1 VNKYPR
7 RWKPPAAETRGRAR
21 LVKYQEPKQ
30 GFRGFLRRWL
40 RRLTRPVV
48 LVPIGI
54 VAAVVITV
62 LVYYWTI
69 FSQRID
75 QLLNGDVFTRT
86 AGIYAAPKM
95 LHAGQ
100 EITVEELVVY
110 LKAANYVEKSQ
121 QGDAARGRY
130 RVQDLAASNFAPPPG
145 KPKPAA
151 KPKPDGAAAP
161 AQRASGYK
169 SGAVVEV
176 EPSNDA
182 IVDGQKVF
190 HPLRIQFGAGGTMIA
205 SLGDLVSHAPFQTAE
220 LEPQLISSVAGQD
233 RSKRR
238 VIGFQDLPPHLI
250 KAITTTEDRSFFEH
264 WGINVR
270 GIARAFF
277 RRYDADP
284 NSPIS
289 NQGGSSI
296 TQQLVKNLLLSPERT
311 WKRKA
316 SEAYMSVI
324 LETRLSKQE
333 IFALYCNQVYLGQQA
348 GFSVNGF
355 GEAAESYFGKDVS
368 TITLPEAAF
377 LAGIIRSPNR
387 YNPYRDLNTATQRRN
402 QVLDSMAET
411 GAITTQAAA
420 DAKASPLKVV
430 AAKTRI
436 DLSDAP
442 YFADYVQNNLAE
454 IIPDSGMTQ
463 HLRVYT
469 TLDMD
474 LQRAAVNSVNKQLDL
489 LDKVVAKRGVEPG
502 TLQASLVA
510 MNVKTGDII
519 AMVGGRD
526 YTKSQLNR
534 ATDAMRQPGSV
545 FKPFVYA
552 TALNTAYDPVPRVI
566 TAADVFKDEPKTF
579 FYEGQTYSPGNFG
592 DRYTNGPLTLRDA
605 LVNSKNVITV
615 EVAMDVTIGRV
626 MALAAKAGLPHVDK
640 AYPAMAL
647 GASEATP
654 LQIASAYTA
663 FADNGSRITPVGI
676 NRVTTGTGTTVATPT
691 GQRNEVLRPDVA
703 YLMTDLLKDVV
714 NRGTAAKLNSRGFHN
729 EAGKTGFAGKT
740 GTSRDGWFA
749 GFTPS
754 IVCVVYV
761 GFDDGSQLGI
771 TGADAA
777 LPIWADFMT
786 AALAEH
792 PEWNGD
798 WQRPESIQEAE
809 IDIRTGV
816 VIGTPAAD
824 GSTEPAPPPDVPYDP
839 DNQPQPQPT
848 ATATPTVSSEVP
860 AEFRRKELF
869 ISGTVP
875 GGVRPPLPE
884 DGTEAPP
891 VPDITPYDPDL
902 EPSPA
907 VPDDQGVPAPR
918 STSRNVTIENGTVTV
933 DIDPT
938 TGLLAASTCPVIR
951 TKTYIIGKEPHQ
963 YCGPQYHGGVA
974 PAVREERPR
983 KASP

>member
-1 VNKYPR
+1 MVR
-7 RWKPPAAETRGRAR
+7 
-21 LVKYQEPKQ
+21 YQEPKV
-30 GFRGFLRRWL
+30 GFFRRWL

-48 LVPIGI
+48 LIPIGI
-54 VAAVVITV
+54 VAAVMIGV

-69 FSQRID
+69 FSERID
-75 QLLNGDVFTRT
+75 HLLNGDVFTRT

-95 LHAGQ
+95 IHAGQ
-100 EITVEELVVY
+100 DLSVEELLTY

-130 RVQDLAASNFAPPPG
+130 RVQDLAASNFATPPG
-145 KPKPAA
+145 KSKPPA
-151 KPKPDGAAAP
+151 KPEPNADDS
-161 AQRASGYK
+161 ASPPPRGSAYK
-169 SGAVVEV
+169 SGAMVEV
-176 EPSNDA
+176 EPSSDA
-182 IVDGQKVF
+182 NVDGQKMF
-190 HPLRIQFGAGGTMIA
+190 HPLRIQFAAGGTTIA
-205 SLGDLVSHAPFQTAE
+205 SIGDLANHVPYQSAE

-250 KAITTTEDRSFFEH
+250 KAITTTEDRAFFEH

-348 GFSVNGF
+348 GFSINGF
-355 GEAAESYFGKDVS
+355 GEAAEAYFGKDVTALS
-368 TITLPEAAF
+368 VPEAAF

-402 QVLDSMAET
+402 QVLDSMTET
-411 GAITTQAAA
+411 GAITPELAAQ
-420 DAKASPLKVV
+420 AKATPLKVV

-442 YFADYVQNNLAE
+442 YFADYVQNTLSD
-454 IIPDSGMTQ
+454 IVPDAGMTQ

-474 LQRAAVNSVNKQLDL
+474 LQRAAVNAINKQLDV

-510 MNVKTGDII
+510 MNVKTGEII

-579 FYEGQTYSPGNFG
+579 YFEGQTYSPGNFG

-676 NRVTTGTGTTVATPT
+676 NRVTTGTGTTVAAPT

-714 NRGTAAKLNSRGFHN
+714 NRGTAAKLNGRGFHN
-729 EAGKTGFAGKT
+729 ETGKTGFAGKT

-749 GFTPS
+749 GFTPN

-777 LPIWADFMT
+777 LPIWADFMK
-786 AALAEH
+786 AALTDH
-792 PEWNGD
+792 PDWNGD

-809 IDIRTGV
+809 IDIRTGN
-816 VIGTPAAD
+816 VIGSVAQNGETGP
-824 GSTEPAPPPDVPYDP
+824 PPPPPDVPYDP
-839 DNQPQPQPT
+839 DNQPQADP
-848 ATATPTVSSEVP
+848 AATPQTTPTDVP

-875 GGVRPPLPE
+875 GGTRPPLPE
-884 DGTEAPP
+884 DGNEAPP
-891 VPDITPYDPDL
+891 LPDVTPYDPDL
-902 EPSPA
+902 EPSPPPGA
-907 VPDDQGVPAPR
+907 DDQGVPAAPR

-951 TKTYIIGKEPHQ
+951 TKTYLIGKEPHQ
-963 YCGPQYHGGVA
+963 YCGPQYHGGTA
-974 PAVREERPR
+974 PAPPADRPR
-983 KASP
+983 RYSP